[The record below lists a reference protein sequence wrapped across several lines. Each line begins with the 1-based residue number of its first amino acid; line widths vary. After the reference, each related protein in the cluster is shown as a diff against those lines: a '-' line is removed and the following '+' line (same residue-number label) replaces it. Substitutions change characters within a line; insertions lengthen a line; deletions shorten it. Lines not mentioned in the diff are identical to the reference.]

1 MSYTEISLVL
11 GSPLCRKILELLGK
25 TEHPLTPLEISKGT
39 GIARSNVSTKL
50 MDLTRFKLV
59 ICVNPERRK
68 WRFYKI
74 TRKGEDTLKEARRI
88 KS

>member
-11 GSPLCRKILELLGK
+11 GSPLCRKILELLEK
-25 TEHPLTPLEISKGT
+25 SDHPLAPLEISKET

-59 ICVNPERRK
+59 ACVNPERRK

-74 TRKGEDTLKEARRI
+74 TSKGNDILKEVRRI
-88 KS
+88 KD